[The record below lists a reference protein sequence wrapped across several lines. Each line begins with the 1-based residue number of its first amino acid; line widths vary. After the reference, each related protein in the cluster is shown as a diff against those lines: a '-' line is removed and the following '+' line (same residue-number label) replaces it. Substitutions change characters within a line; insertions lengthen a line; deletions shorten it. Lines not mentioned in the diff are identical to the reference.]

1 MPTISFLDRVSSPQD
16 PRSVPPS
23 PDRPGFGRAVTAP
36 QLAAALEETF
46 TPEGYERRRQRPALE
61 DRTPSEAS
69 KTDGLNDLGFERT
82 VCIPYALQL

>member
-1 MPTISFLDRVSSPQD
+1 MPSPPD

-46 TPEGYERRRQRPALE
+46 TSEGYERRRQRPAL
-61 DRTPSEAS
+61 DKRTPSETS
-69 KTDGLNDLGFERT
+69 KTDGLNDLGIEWT
-82 VCIPYALQL
+82 VSVTHATCQALARRR